1 MASRR
6 MFSLQVVDTDKFID
20 MSISARLLY
29 YELGMRADDDGFI
42 SSPLK
47 IIRSVGCSTDDL
59 KLLIAKGYVI
69 SFDSG
74 IIVIRH
80 WKMNNYIQKDRYIKT
95 IYQDEA
101 KALHLTDNVYNTDTD
116 CIQTVYTGKD
126 RIGKDRLIN
135 PSSPTSVDRQPPI
148 DYQSVIDSFNTVCIS
163 LPKVQKLTDKRRK
176 AIKSASALLDD
187 MTFEEVFGTVECSD
201 FLTGRSGAWSCGFD
215 WIMKPANLTKII
227 EGNYNNPVPQSAV
240 INPNKAQTAPS
251 EVKREQEELLHQF
264 FGNDYAAGEVV

>member
-80 WKMNNYIQKDRYIKT
+80 WKMNNYIQKDRYNKT

-101 KALHLTDNVYNTDTD
+101 KTLSLTDNVYNSDTD
-116 CIQTVYTGKD
+116 CIQAVYTGKD
-126 RIGKDRLIN
+126 RIGKERLSDN
-135 PSSPTSVDRQPPI
+135 TSSTSVDRQPPI
-148 DYQSVIDSFNTVCIS
+148 DYQSVIDSFNTVCTS

-176 AIKSASALLDD
+176 AIRSASALLDD
-187 MTFEEVFGTVECSD
+187 MTFEEVFVIVERSD
-201 FLTGRSGAWSCGFD
+201 FLTGRSSAWSCGFD

-227 EGNYNNPVPQSAV
+227 EGNYHNPTPQNAV
-240 INPNKAQTAPS
+240 INPNGSQPAPS
-251 EVKREQEELLHQF
+251 EAQREQEELLHQF
-264 FGNDYAAGEVV
+264 FGNDYAAGEVL

>member
-1 MASRR
+1 
-6 MFSLQVVDTDKFID
+6 MFSLQVIDTDKFIE

-80 WKMNNYIQKDRYIKT
+80 WKMNNYIQKDRYNKT

-101 KALHLTDNVYNTDTD
+101 KTLSLTDNVYNTDTD
-116 CIQTVYTGKD
+116 CTQTVYTGKD
-126 RIGKDRLIN
+126 RIGKDII
-135 PSSPTSVDRQPPI
+135 SSSTSIDREPPF
-148 DYQSVIDSFNTVCIS
+148 DYQSVIDCFNSICVS

-176 AIKSASALLDD
+176 AIKSAQKALDV
-187 MTFEEVFGTVECSD
+187 MSFSD
-201 FLTGRSGAWSCGFD
+201 FFEKVEASDYLTGRSGKWSCGFD
-215 WIMKPANLTKII
+215 WIMKPSNLIKII
-227 EGNYNNPVPQSAV
+227 EGNYDNPVDESVPD
-240 INPNKAQTAPS
+240 IP
-251 EVKREQEELLHQF
+251 
-264 FGNDYAAGEVV
+264 FGVFEG

>member
-6 MFSLQVVDTDKFID
+6 MFSLHVVDTDKFID
-20 MSISARLLY
+20 MSVSARLLY

-80 WKMNNYIQKDRYIKT
+80 WKMNNYIQKDRYNKT

-101 KALHLTDNVYNTDTD
+101 KTLSLTDSVYNSDTD

-126 RIGKDRLIN
+126 RIGKDIIHSRASSTSYASEIKEIVDYLNQAAGTTYRDSTKNTIKHITARLKEGYTVAEIK
-135 PSSPTSVDRQPPI
+135 T
-148 DYQSVIDSFNTVCIS
+148 VIDS
-163 LPKVQKLTDKRRK
+163 KVK
-176 AIKSASALLDD
+176 
-187 MTFEEVFGTVECSD
+187 E
-201 FLTGRSGAWSCGFD
+201 WSCTDYQKYLRPDTLFGSKFESYLNVVTAQSTNSGID
-215 WIMKPANLTKII
+215 SMYAGYAPAYR
-227 EGNYNNPVPQSAV
+227 GGDV
-240 INPNKAQTAPS
+240 
-251 EVKREQEELLHQF
+251 
-264 FGNDYAAGEVV
+264 G

>member
-1 MASRR
+1 

-80 WKMNNYIQKDRYIKT
+80 WKMNNYIQKDRYNKT

-101 KALHLTDNVYNTDTD
+101 KTLSLTDNVYNTDTD

-126 RIGKDRLIN
+126 RIGKDII
-135 PSSPTSVDRQPPI
+135 SSSTSVDRQPPF
-148 DYQSVIDSFNTVCIS
+148 DYQSVIDSFNSVCTS
-163 LPKVQKLTDKRRK
+163 LPKVQKLTGKRRK
-176 AIKSASALLDD
+176 AIRSAVSLLDD
-187 MTFEEVFGTVECSD
+187 MTFEEVFGIVERSD

-227 EGNYNNPVPQSAV
+227 EGNYDNPSDNSNNTQGG
-240 INPNKAQTAPS
+240 IAQFLNGTPL
-251 EVKREQEELLHQF
+251 Q
-264 FGNDYAAGEVV
+264 

>member
-47 IIRSVGCSTDDL
+47 IIRSVGCSVDDL
-59 KLLIAKGYVI
+59 KLLVAKGYVI

-80 WKMNNYIQKDRYIKT
+80 WKMNNYIQKDRYKKT

-101 KALHLTDNVYNTDTD
+101 KTLSLTDDVYNTDTD

-126 RIGKDRLIN
+126 RIGKDII
-135 PSSPTSVDRQPPI
+135 SSSTSVDRQPPF
-148 DYQSVIDSFNTVCIS
+148 DYQSVIESFNTVCTS

-176 AIKSASALLDD
+176 AICSAAALLDD
-187 MTFEEVFGTVECSD
+187 MTFEDVFGIVERSD
-201 FLTGRSGAWSCGFD
+201 FLTGRSGVWSCGFD
-215 WIMKPANLTKII
+215 WIMKPANMTKII
-227 EGNYNNPVPQSAV
+227 ERNYD
-240 INPNKAQTAPS
+240 NKPIT
-251 EVKREQEELLHQF
+251 ENEDHY
-264 FGNDYAAGEVV
+264 NYALAYGDSDDV

>member
-6 MFSLQVVDTDKFID
+6 MFSLQVVDTDKFIE

-80 WKMNNYIQKDRYIKT
+80 WKMNNYIQKDRYNKT
-95 IYQDEA
+95 IYQDEV
-101 KALHLTDNVYNTDTD
+101 KTLSLSNNVYNMDTE

-126 RIGKDRLIN
+126 RIGKDRLGYSLLPADAGEREYFESI
-135 PSSPTSVDRQPPI
+135 R
-148 DYQSVIDSFNTVCIS
+148 DSFNSICTS
-163 LPKVQKLTDKRRK
+163 FPKVKAINDKRRK
-176 AIKSASALLDD
+176 LIRKAAEIMKELSFKELFVKIQA
-187 MTFEEVFGTVECSD
+187 SD
-201 FLTGRSGAWSCGFD
+201 FLSGRNGERKARFGFD
-215 WIMKPANLTKII
+215 WLLSSGNLTQII
-227 EGNYNNPVPQSAV
+227 EGVYDNQDTIEDNNSIDD
-240 INPNKAQTAPS
+240 INKEVTYAQ
-251 EVKREQEELLHQF
+251 Q
-264 FGNDYAAGEVV
+264 Y